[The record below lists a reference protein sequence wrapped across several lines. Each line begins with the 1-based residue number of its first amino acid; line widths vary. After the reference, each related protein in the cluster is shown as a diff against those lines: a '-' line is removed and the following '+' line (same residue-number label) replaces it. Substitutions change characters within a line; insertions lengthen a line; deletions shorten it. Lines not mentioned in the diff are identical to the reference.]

1 MCPERRNAV
10 VVSSAL
16 GAAAASAM
24 AAHAA
29 TVFSPVLAALGVGAA
44 LASAPGPV
52 QAVLLAESVH
62 GGVARGLRA
71 LAGASL
77 TFGLLLVGGALGL
90 SAAAPRGVA
99 LGALQVIGGA
109 FLLWLS
115 VDGFRARGEPGRKGA
130 SWRLDL
136 PPPAR

>member
-1 MCPERRNAV
+1 MANT
-10 VVSSAL
+10 AL
-16 GAAAASAM
+16 AATALPV
-24 AAHAA
+24 AHAPGTA
-29 TVFSPVLAALGVGAA
+29 FSPVLAGLGVGVA

-52 QAVLLAESVH
+52 QAVLLAESVR
-62 GGVARGLRA
+62 GGVTRGLRA

-99 LGALQVIGGA
+99 LSVLQVIGGG

-115 VDGFRARGEPGRKGA
+115 VD
-130 SWRLDL
+130 
-136 PPPAR
+136 